1 MRLDRFI
8 TLTTELSR
16 KEAKEKLKSGC
27 FFVGNLQVKDPA
39 INIDEYKD
47 EVFFNGKKLYYEKYS
62 YYMLNKPAGYVSATV
77 DSAPTVIDLLK
88 KEGRKDLF
96 PIGRLD
102 KDTVGLL
109 LITNDGELSHH
120 LTSPRHHVPKCYF
133 VKTLNVLSKD
143 DLKKLENGILLK
155 DDGMT
160 KPALTEYVSDTEI
173 YLTITEGMYHQVK
186 RMIASLGNEV
196 TYLKR
201 VSIGDLVL
209 DTSLKEGEYRRLN
222 EEEIALLRK

>member
-8 TLTTELSR
+8 TLTTGLSR

-27 FFVGNLQVKDPA
+27 FFIGDVQVKDPSV
-39 INIDEYKD
+39 NLDEYKD
-47 EVFFNGKKLYYEKYS
+47 EVFYNGKRLLYEKYS
-62 YYMLNKPAGYVSATV
+62 YYMLNKPAGYVSATS
-77 DSAPTVIDLLK
+77 DKDPTVIDLLK
-88 KEGRKDLF
+88 NEGKKDLF

-120 LTSPRHHVPKCYF
+120 LTSPKHHVPKRYF
-133 VKTLNVLSKD
+133 VKTANVISAD
-143 DLKKLENGILLK
+143 DIKKLESGILLK

-160 KPALTEYVSDTEI
+160 KPASVESVSDTEI

-186 RMIASLGNEV
+186 RMIASLSNKV
-196 TYLKR
+196 IYLKR
-201 VSIGDLVL
+201 VSIGDLKL
-209 DTSLKEGEYRRLN
+209 DETLKEGEYRRLT
-222 EEEIALLRK
+222 EEEIALLKK

>member
-8 TLTTELSR
+8 TLTTDLSR

-27 FFVGNLQVKDPA
+27 FFIGDVQVKDPS
-39 INIDEYKD
+39 INIDECGD
-47 EVFFNGKKLYYEKYS
+47 EVFYNGKRLLYEKYS
-62 YYMLNKPAGYVSATV
+62 YYMLNKPAGYVSATS
-77 DSAPTVIDLLK
+77 DKDPTVIDLLK
-88 KEGRKDLF
+88 NEGKKDLF

-120 LTSPRHHVPKCYF
+120 LTSPKHHVPKRYF
-133 VKTLNVLSKD
+133 VKTANVISAD
-143 DLKKLENGILLK
+143 DIKKLESGILLK

-160 KPALTEYVSDTEI
+160 KPASVEFVSDTEI

-186 RMIASLGNEV
+186 RMIASLSNKV
-196 TYLKR
+196 IYLKR
-201 VSIGDLVL
+201 VSIGDLKL
-209 DTSLKEGEYRRLN
+209 DETLKEGEYRRLT
-222 EEEIALLRK
+222 EEEIALLKK

>member
-8 TLTTELSR
+8 TLTTDLSR

-27 FFVGNLQVKDPA
+27 FFIGDVQVKDPS
-39 INIDEYKD
+39 INIDECGD
-47 EVFFNGKKLYYEKYS
+47 EVFYNGKRLLYEKYS
-62 YYMLNKPAGYVSATV
+62 YYMLNKPAGYVSATS
-77 DSAPTVIDLLK
+77 DKDPTVIDLLK
-88 KEGRKDLF
+88 NEGKKDLF

-120 LTSPRHHVPKCYF
+120 LTSPKHHVPKRYF
-133 VKTLNVLSKD
+133 VKTANVISAD
-143 DLKKLENGILLK
+143 DIKKLESGILLK

-160 KPALTEYVSDTEI
+160 KPASVESVSDTEI

-186 RMIASLGNEV
+186 RMIASLSNKV

-201 VSIGDLVL
+201 VSIGDLKL
-209 DTSLKEGEYRRLN
+209 DETLKEGEYRRLT
-222 EEEIALLRK
+222 EEEIALLKK

>member
-8 TLTTELSR
+8 SLTTGLTR
-16 KEAKEKLKSGC
+16 KEAKDRLKTGC
-27 FFVGNLQVKDPA
+27 FTVGILQVKDPS

-47 EVFFNGKKLYYEKYS
+47 EVFYNGKKLIYEKYS

-77 DSAPTVIDLLK
+77 DNDPTVIDLLK
-88 KEGRKDLF
+88 AEEKKDLF
-96 PIGRLD
+96 PVGRLD

-109 LITNDGELSHH
+109 LITNDGEFSHH
-120 LTSPRHHVPKCYF
+120 LTSPRHHVPKRYF
-133 VKTLNVLSKD
+133 VKTLNHLSAD
-143 DLKKLENGILLK
+143 DIKKLESGILLK

-160 KPALTEYVSDTEI
+160 GPAIVESVSDNEI

-186 RMIASLGNEV
+186 RMIASLGNKV

-201 VSIGDLVL
+201 VSIGGLKL
-209 DTSLKEGEYRRLN
+209 DISLKEGEYRRLTG
-222 EEEIALLRK
+222 EEIALLKK

>member
-8 TLTTELSR
+8 TLTTDLSR

-27 FFVGNLQVKDPA
+27 FFIGDVQVKDPS
-39 INIDEYKD
+39 INIDECVD
-47 EVFFNGKKLYYEKYS
+47 EVFYNGKRLLYEKYS
-62 YYMLNKPAGYVSATV
+62 YYMLNKPAGYVSATS
-77 DSAPTVIDLLK
+77 DKDPTVIDLLK
-88 KEGRKDLF
+88 SEEKKDLF

-120 LTSPRHHVPKCYF
+120 LTSPKHHVPKRYF
-133 VKTLNVLSKD
+133 VKTANVISAD
-143 DLKKLENGILLK
+143 DIKKLESGILLK

-160 KPALTEYVSDTEI
+160 KPASVESVSDTEI

-186 RMIASLGNEV
+186 RMIASLSNKV
-196 TYLKR
+196 IYLKR
-201 VSIGDLVL
+201 VSIGDLKL
-209 DTSLKEGEYRRLN
+209 DETLKEGEYRRLT
-222 EEEIALLRK
+222 EEEIALLKK

>member
-8 TLTTELSR
+8 TLTTDLSR

-27 FFVGNLQVKDPA
+27 FFIGDVQVKDPSV
-39 INIDEYKD
+39 NLDEYKD
-47 EVFFNGKKLYYEKYS
+47 EVFYNGKRLLYEKYS
-62 YYMLNKPAGYVSATV
+62 YYMLNKPAGYVSATS
-77 DSAPTVIDLLK
+77 DKDPTVIDLLK
-88 KEGRKDLF
+88 NEGKKDLF

-120 LTSPRHHVPKCYF
+120 LTSPKHHVPKRYF
-133 VKTLNVLSKD
+133 VKTANVISAD
-143 DLKKLENGILLK
+143 DIKKLESGILLK

-160 KPALTEYVSDTEI
+160 KPASVESVSDTEI

-186 RMIASLGNEV
+186 RMIASLSNKV
-196 TYLKR
+196 IYLKR
-201 VSIGDLVL
+201 VSIGDLKL
-209 DTSLKEGEYRRLN
+209 DETLKEGEYRRLT
-222 EEEIALLRK
+222 EEEIALLKK